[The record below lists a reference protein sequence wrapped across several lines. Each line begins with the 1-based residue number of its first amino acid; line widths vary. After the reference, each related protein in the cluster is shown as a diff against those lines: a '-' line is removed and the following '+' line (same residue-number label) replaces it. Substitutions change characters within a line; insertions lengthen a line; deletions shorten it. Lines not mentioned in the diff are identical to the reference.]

1 MRAGGSTSGE
11 STMSHLSRQS
21 WQQAIAVGS
30 LLRFFGCLLLTLA
43 VAGCQVHFV
52 SNYDEATDTLAR
64 NLQSKID
71 RQFQSWIRMPA
82 GSPGLKYDD
91 KANRDFYAEVSADL
105 SVLEG
110 RAKAQPLN
118 QTTVAMIQTIRDSM
132 DKIEALHRQAQTISA
147 PALSSVQAQIDFQF
161 QQLIAFELA
170 KKRGEKPKS

>member
-1 MRAGGSTSGE
+1 V
-11 STMSHLSRQS
+11 SHTSRQS
-21 WQQAIAVGS
+21 WQQAIPVGS
-30 LLRFFGCLLLTLA
+30 LLRFFGALFLA
-43 VAGCQVHFV
+43 LAIAGCQVHFV

-91 KANRDFYAEVSADL
+91 KANREFYAEVSAEL

-118 QTTVAMIQTIRDSM
+118 QTTVAMIETIRNSM
-132 DKIEALHRQAQTISA
+132 DRIEALHREAQTISA
-147 PALSSVQAQIDFQF
+147 AALSSVQAQIDFQF
-161 QQLIAFELA
+161 QRLIAFELA
-170 KKRGEKPKS
+170 KKRGETPKS